1 MKQMPDWK
9 IRRRVVNAT
18 LIFCALVIMYL
29 LVYGSDTNLN
39 NTIANG
45 ILFLAGSVVGCYV
58 FGETWSDR
66 NIINSKNKYDSSGG
80 NQNNDSWSN

>member
-18 LIFCALVIMYL
+18 LIFCALVIVYL
-29 LVYGSDTNLN
+29 LVYGTDSNLN

-45 ILFLAGSVVGCYV
+45 ILFLAGSVVVGYV
-58 FGETWSDR
+58 FGETWSDKNSLTNRHRYTNQEDDNDNWR
-66 NIINSKNKYDSSGG
+66 N
-80 NQNNDSWSN
+80 